1 MMYEMQCMR
10 RNVLH
15 TIFHSFTGYNARTTE
30 IENNLEDAS
39 QASDQS
45 LTIRQ
50 SRTMFAVSN
59 RAGAITK
66 SPRGEENQ
74 TGSPR

>member
-1 MMYEMQCMR
+1 MKCLK

-15 TIFHSFTGYNARTTE
+15 IIFHLFTADARTTE
-30 IENNLEDAS
+30 IKNNFKDAS
-39 QASDQS
+39 QTSNQS
-45 LTIRQ
+45 FTIRQ

-59 RAGAITK
+59 RAGAITE

-74 TGSPR
+74 TGSSR